1 MKRIFRSESLGFT
14 LIELLAA
21 LIILSL
27 LALMSYRG
35 LGAVLEARDYTKQE
49 TEKWRRVTSFFTRF
63 ERDVRLAAPRPVRV
77 PSGVAPAWQ
86 ARLHAKPEGRL
97 LPYLEF
103 SRFAPFAPAEG
114 GEGVDPARRVAYQLN
129 QNQEIE
135 LWLWPGLD
143 VAAGMRPVRYSVL
156 AGVAKLE
163 LHYLSPNL
171 GWVEAWPAAAADSPI
186 STIASLPQA
195 VRIRIILASGEE
207 IQRIFR

>member
-1 MKRIFRSESLGFT
+1 VKRISRSGSLGFT

-35 LGAVLEARDYTKQE
+35 LLTVLEARDYTKQE

-86 ARLHAKPEGRL
+86 GRLHATPEGRL

-103 SRFAPFAPAEG
+103 SRFAPFAPAEE
-114 GEGVDPARRVAYQLN
+114 GEGVDTARRVAYQLN

-143 VAAGMRPVRYSVL
+143 VAAGMQPVRYSVL

-163 LHYLSPNL
+163 LHYLGANRQ
-171 GWVEAWPAAAADSPI
+171 WVDSWPVAVADSPI

-195 VRIRIILASGEE
+195 LRIRIILSSGEE

>member
-1 MKRIFRSESLGFT
+1 MKRIFRSKSLGFT

-35 LGAVLEARDYTKQE
+35 LAAVLEARDYTKQE

-77 PSGVAPAWQ
+77 PSGIAPAWQ
-86 ARLHAKPEGRL
+86 GRLHAMPDGRH

-103 SRFAPFAPAEG
+103 SRFAPAEG
-114 GEGVDPARRVAYQLN
+114 GEGVDTARRVAYQLN

-143 VAAGMRPVRYSVL
+143 VAAGMQPVRYSVL

-163 LHYLSPNL
+163 LHYLSSNL
-171 GWVEAWPAAAADSPI
+171 GWVEAWPTGVVDSPI
-186 STIASLPQA
+186 SAIASLPQA
-195 VRIRIILASGEE
+195 VRLRIILASGEE